1 MTILS
6 SSRANLNC
14 LKKSP
19 IATLLQLL
27 FEASRIHKDVVDM
40 GTAYVQDPRYPR
52 SIGLRSAEQDVFG
65 HTFPETAKQPWI
77 TWIFQHFFHQNS
89 PTEKRSWFKLRHVPR
104 PRIPRNPT
112 AGQGREQLKN
122 LRLGVISSE
131 KCQGKSQGNSING
144 RQHLRNISI
153 LAFFVKSCYRSASYT
168 EVTMIQRCQLQIWM
182 AFIGDSWEFILI
194 NGNPIGPPKRNH
206 WSPQVTAIIK
216 VLKKLKSD

>member
-14 LKKSP
+14 LKKIP
-19 IATLLQLL
+19 NCNP
-27 FEASRIHKDVVDM
+27 ASASLWSFTNTQGCSGYGNCIC
-40 GTAYVQDPRYPR
+40 PR
-52 SIGLRSAEQDVFG
+52 SKISKIHWLEISRAEQDVFG

-77 TWIFQHFFHQNS
+77 TWIFQHIPPKF
-89 PTEKRSWFKLRHVPR
+89 TESLKGGKNFVMCRLRLPG
-104 PRIPRNPT
+104 NFT

-153 LAFFVKSCYRSASYT
+153 RIVKWCYRSASYT
-168 EVTMIQRCQLQIWM
+168 EVTFWSRDVNFKFEWLLL
-182 AFIGDSWEFILI
+182 ATPGNSSWSMVI
-194 NGNPIGPPKRNH
+194 P
-206 WSPQVTAIIK
+206 
-216 VLKKLKSD
+216 